1 MDYCNTQNH
10 TKTYFCSPHFT
21 GRKWGLVR
29 SCELSKVTLHKTERQ
44 DLNPGH
50 VTLGFPGGSVS
61 NETACNAGDVGSI
74 PGWGRSPGKG
84 NGYPL
89 QYSCLSRGA
98 WWATVHGA
106 AEFDM
111 TKQLTLSL
119 SLSPQLKNRDV
130 NHPRYAGLLW
140 RLMSEC
146 MQSAWHIESTMSIIT
161 MHFLLMYIW
170 IHIYRHGEVSGQ
182 YLWVLRSKIISFL
195 FCVSLCFPNYI
206 AGAVLPLESIIHFKW

>member
-1 MDYCNTQNH
+1 MILSSYPQVFG
-10 TKTYFCSPHFT
+10 KVYFPAGTVGKDSTCWCKRHRFETWVGKIPWK
-21 GRKWGLVR
+21 RKWLPTPVFLPEQRSLVGYSPWGCR
-29 SCELSKVTLHKTERQ
+29 VRHDQAT
-44 DLNPGH
+44 N
-50 VTLGFPGGSVS
+50 
-61 NETACNAGDVGSI
+61 TA
-74 PGWGRSPGKG
+74 
-84 NGYPL
+84 
-89 QYSCLSRGA
+89 
-98 WWATVHGA
+98 
-106 AEFDM
+106 
-111 TKQLTLSL
+111 L

-206 AGAVLPLESIIHFKW
+206 AEACTSFAIGKHYSF